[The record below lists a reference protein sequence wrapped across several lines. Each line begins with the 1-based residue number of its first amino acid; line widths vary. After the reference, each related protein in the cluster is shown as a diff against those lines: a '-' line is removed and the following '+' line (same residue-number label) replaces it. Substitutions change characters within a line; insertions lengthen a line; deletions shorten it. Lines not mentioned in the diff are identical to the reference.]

1 MEIWGGE
8 NIEMSFRVSLPSTAT
23 IISQQIPMRLEC
35 LLPITCRQ
43 VWQCGGQLEII
54 PCSVVGHV
62 FRTKS
67 PHTFPKGTEV
77 ITRNQ
82 VRLAEVWMD
91 DYKKIFY
98 RRNQNAANMA
108 KEVGVAS
115 WWDVKWGWGRFLRE
129 VSSIQQAVGVILWLL
144 GFNDTLFTALE

>member
-1 MEIWGGE
+1 MQTEFISAVKCHYSAE
-8 NIEMSFRVSLPSTAT
+8 VSCVLKSKLY
-23 IISQQIPMRLEC
+23 MCVLC
-35 LLPITCRQ
+35 CQ

-91 DYKKIFY
+91 DYKLIYY
-98 RRNQNAANMA
+98 RRSQSAAKMA
-108 KEVGVAS
+108 N
-115 WWDVKWGWGRFLRE
+115 DVRTTFAFR
-129 VSSIQQAVGVILWLL
+129 
-144 GFNDTLFTALE
+144 GFKY

>member
-1 MEIWGGE
+1 MVYCFLREAQYLS
-8 NIEMSFRVSLPSTAT
+8 NLPVIKLKALIST
-23 IISQQIPMRLEC
+23 C
-35 LLPITCRQ
+35 VTCDSQ

-62 FRTKS
+62 FRNKS

-91 DYKKIFY
+91 DFKNIYY
-98 RRNQNAANMA
+98 RRNKNAAIMA
-108 KEVGVAS
+108 
-115 WWDVKWGWGRFLRE
+115 RE
-129 VSSIQQAVGVILWLL
+129 VSV
-144 GFNDTLFTALE
+144 TC

>member
-1 MEIWGGE
+1 
-8 NIEMSFRVSLPSTAT
+8 MSFVLQTNHNVKLPLFLHVFKSV
-23 IISQQIPMRLEC
+23 PNLV
-35 LLPITCRQ
+35 PQ

-62 FRTKS
+62 FRSKS

-91 DYKKIFY
+91 DFKEIFY
-98 RRNQNAANMA
+98 RRNKNAGKMA
-108 KEVGVAS
+108 ES
-115 WWDVKWGWGRFLRE
+115 
-129 VSSIQQAVGVILWLL
+129 VSGLKML
-144 GFNDTLFTALE
+144 T